1 MVQEV
6 AEEVLSELR
15 QVEMKSQVERVA
27 ESILDDMLLSA
38 TRSTC
43 KQSLRQNNQSIES
56 GIDLLCE
63 NMLEASITECL

>member
-6 AEEVLSELR
+6 AEEVQGALR
-15 QVEMKSQVERVA
+15 QVEMKSQVESVA

-56 GIDLLCE
+56 GIDFLCE